1 MKITKSKL
9 KQIIK
14 EELSEAEGGADYPE
28 IDDRIVQQL
37 KDLHEAWRPETEEG
51 QQYKGELGNLISEI
65 EPTWQDVGDY
75 VSRRMK

>member
-14 EELSEAEGGADYPE
+14 EELGEAEGGADYPE

-37 KDLHEAWRPETEEG
+37 KDLHEAWIPETEEG
-51 QQYKGELGNLISEI
+51 QQYKAELGNLIAEI

>member
-51 QQYKGELGNLISEI
+51 QQYKAELGNLISEI